1 MMIMLTTRNDDDGS
15 RWIYIEY
22 IWDGGGSSGAGRP
35 IIYKQGT
42 LDWTG

>member
-22 IWDGGGSSGAGRP
+22 IWDGGSSGAGRP